1 MAGLSQIR
9 DLAICYLPLMR
20 GEDENNMK
28 NVWIRAVRLL
38 NLTAFIIFVKL
49 TAEQEN
55 VMLGLLYAS
64 LAFIN
69 IIYCAFGSIADV
81 LEDNTKRQGGRNND

>member
-1 MAGLSQIR
+1 MPQLRS
-9 DLAICYLPLMR
+9 
-20 GEDENNMK
+20 EDENNMK

-38 NLTAFIIFVKL
+38 NLTAFMIFVKL

-55 VMLGLLYAS
+55 VVLGLLYVS

-81 LEDNTKRQGGRNND
+81 LEDNTKRRGGRNSD